1 MTILKGVNMKKLL
14 LFFMSITFLL
24 FPFTGCKKS
33 DDGVLRIN
41 EVTDSFF
48 YAPFYVAIEKG
59 FFKDEGLTIELTNGG
74 GSDVSMTA
82 LLSGGAD
89 IILAGPETAVY
100 VARQNKKDAPKVFA
114 QLTKRD
120 GCFLISR
127 KEEPNF
133 KWSDLKGKEVIIG
146 RQGGLPAMTFQYI
159 VSNLGLVDGVD
170 LTLRKDIQF
179 PLMAPTFDGGTGDY
193 VTLFEPTATEFVNA
207 GKGYIVASVGTQSG
221 EVPYTSFIALSS
233 YLKNNEL
240 KIKKFLKAM
249 YKAIDYVENA
259 SSLEVANYLVK
270 HFTGSDVNAVA
281 SSLTNYK
288 NVDTWSS
295 DMLLTK
301 PMFESL
307 LSIIKNAGE
316 NVDGITFNNV
326 VDNSLAMQVYK
337 EL

>member
-1 MTILKGVNMKKLL
+1 MKRIL
-14 LFFMSITFLL
+14 LFFITLTLFL
-24 FPFTGCKKS
+24 FPLSGCKKS

-59 FFKDEGLTIELTNGG
+59 FFEEEGLTIELTNGG

-100 VARQNKKDAPKVFA
+100 VSRQNKKDAPKVFA

-127 KEEPNF
+127 NAEPNF
-133 KWSDLKGKEVIIG
+133 TWQDIKGKEIIIG

-159 VSNLGLVDGVD
+159 VKNLGFVDGVD

-179 PLMAPTFDGGTGDY
+179 PLMAPTFDNGTGDY
-193 VTLFEPTATEFVNA
+193 VTLFEPTATEFVKA
-207 GKGYIVASVGTQSG
+207 GKGHIVASVGKQSG

-233 YLKNNEL
+233 FLEKNSAKAE
-240 KIKKFLKAM
+240 KFLRAM
-249 YKAIDYVENA
+249 YKAINYTKTAN
-259 SSLEVANYLVK
+259 SLEVASYLVK
-270 HFTGSDVNAVA
+270 HFTTSNVEQTAD
-281 SSLTNYK
+281 SLNNY
-288 NVDTWSS
+288 NSVDTWMSN
-295 DMLLTK
+295 MCLNETMFNTLLDVI
-301 PMFESL
+301 E
-307 LSIIKNAGE
+307 NAGE
-316 NVDGITFNNV
+316 DVKGVAFNKV
-326 VDNSLAMQVYK
+326 VDNTLADKVYK
-337 EL
+337 ELYA

>member
-1 MTILKGVNMKKLL
+1 MKKLL
-14 LFFMSITFLL
+14 LFFITFTLLL
-24 FPFTGCKKS
+24 FPLSGCKKS

-59 FFKDEGLTIELTNGG
+59 FFEEEGLKIELTNGG

-100 VARQNKKDAPKVFA
+100 VSRQNKKDAPKVFA

-127 KEEPNF
+127 NPEPNF
-133 KWSDLKGKEVIIG
+133 SWQDILGKEIIIG

-159 VSNLGLVDGVD
+159 VKNLGYVDGVD

-179 PLMAPTFDGGTGDY
+179 PLMAPTFDNGTGDY

-207 GKGYIVASVGTQSG
+207 GKGYIVASVGKQSG

-233 YLKNNEL
+233 YLKGNSA
-240 KIKKFLKAM
+240 KIEKFLRAM
-249 YKAIDYVENA
+249 FKAIEYTKTADPN
-259 SSLEVANYLVK
+259 EVASYLVK
-270 HFTGSDVNAVA
+270 HFTTSTLQGTAE
-281 SSLTNYK
+281 SLQNY
-288 NVDTWSS
+288 NDVDTWMS
-295 DMLLTK
+295 DMSISKT
-301 PMFESL
+301 MFNTL
-307 LSIIKNAGE
+307 LSVIKNAGE
-316 NVDGITFNNV
+316 DVDGIEYEKV
-326 VDNSLAMQVYK
+326 VDNSLATKVYK
-337 EL
+337 QLYS